1 MLVTSE
7 MMLNGTGRRIFCA
20 TIAGAISLLL
30 INVSHAYAQSV
41 CGLTNT
47 SPCIVPNGTTILRVE
62 TTGNGSSVQNLGVV
76 DEDIDTLDDLS
87 GVDNVGSVGGNIRTS
102 GDGSNISNAGT
113 VTGFIETRGENSAI
127 TNSGSAD
134 AVFARAVNSSVI
146 NSGTTNQDV
155 TLGALNSTFE
165 NSGTVNGNIFSFGS
179 GVRVINTDSI
189 GGFIQTTGDNSTV
202 ENTGTVGASNTGAF
216 DDAVA
221 IGGLN
226 TRFNNSGDVLGQ
238 ILTVGVETAIINTGM
253 AGSILVADSAVGA
266 NVTNSG
272 IVASDINVQAADV
285 SVENSGT
292 VQGAILALRENAAI
306 TNSGGVAGRV
316 ETSGAVSRVTNSGA
330 IGSFSGAGDNTRLI
344 NSGLIGRSGA
354 DSITFLGSGA
364 SLAVLPGSIIK
375 GNISFLGGG
384 TQTLEIGNGLS
395 IDYTFSATPNRIMT
409 NGAPFILSGNRLA
422 TLDSTIFS
430 TQDEQLADL
439 TSGISSVLD
448 RRLYGLRLQRQET
461 ATRSRSSAAGASP
474 AAAQAVWIDTF
485 GSYRNQD
492 SDGAVTSNTQWV
504 GGLMFG
510 TDPVDIG
517 GVQTGFFV
525 GGSKGRVKTDTDS
538 QSVDSQ
544 SFFVGTY
551 ATTQGAGLTFDLALT
566 AGYSSFDQ
574 ERQVLN
580 NLVAGGVET
589 ATADFDGWF
598 VSPALTVTKPV
609 EIAGHRLEGSLALRY
624 AGLFLDGYTES
635 GATANQTVDSRNVH
649 IGVMRLQIA
658 APFESVSADGSF
670 LSYRLRAG
678 FEARTN
684 FGGDTIEGALL
695 GQDISFNPGG
705 DDSVLGGYLSLSGEY
720 LMTNGMNIEAGAE
733 GIIESTGSYQVSAYA
748 GLEIRF

>member
-1 MLVTSE
+1 MLH
-7 MMLNGTGRRIFCA
+7 GTWVRILSA
-20 TIAGAISLLL
+20 AIAGTIFPLL
-30 INVSHAYAQSV
+30 ISVSDASAQSV
-41 CGLTNT
+41 CGLSNT
-47 SPCIVPNGTTILRVE
+47 SSCVVPSGTTILRVE
-62 TTGNGSSVQNLGVV
+62 TTGNGSSVQNLGRV
-76 DEDIDTLDDLS
+76 DGDIDTLDDLS

-113 VTGFIETRGENSAI
+113 VAGFIETRGENSAI
-127 TNSGSAD
+127 TNSGSVD
-134 AVFARAVNSSVI
+134 EVFARAANAR
-146 NSGTTNQDV
+146 V
-155 TLGALNSTFE
+155 T
-165 NSGTVNGNIFSFGS
+165 NSGTVVQNVTLNEMGATFANSGTINGNVLTFGS
-179 GVRVINTDSI
+179 GTRVTNTNSI
-189 GGFIQTTGDNSTV
+189 GGFIQTVGENSVV
-202 ENTGTVGASNTGAF
+202 ENTGTVGASNTGMF
-216 DDAVA
+216 DDAIA
-221 IGGLN
+221 IGGRN
-226 TRFNNSGDVLGQ
+226 TRFSNFGVVRGQ
-238 ILTVGVETAIINTGM
+238 VLTVGPETEVIN
-253 AGSILVADSAVGA
+253 AGTAGFISVGSSAVGA
-266 NVTNSG
+266 RVSNSG
-272 IVASDINVQAADV
+272 S
-285 SVENSGT
+285 
-292 VQGAILALRENAAI
+292 
-306 TNSGGVAGRV
+306 
-316 ETSGAVSRVTNSGA
+316 
-330 IGSFSGAGDNTRLI
+330 IGSFSSAGDNTQLI
-344 NSGLIGRSGA
+344 NSGSIGRSGA

-364 SLAVLPGSIIK
+364 SLAVLPGSIIQ
-375 GNISFLGGG
+375 GNISFQGGG

-395 IDYTFSATPNRIMT
+395 LDYTFSATPNRIMT

-422 TLDSTIFS
+422 AVDSTIFS

-439 TSGISSVLD
+439 TGGIASVLD
-448 RRLYGLRLQRQET
+448 SRFYGLRSQRQET
-461 ATRSRSSAAGASP
+461 ATRSLSSVSGASP
-474 AAAQAVWIDTF
+474 ASAQAVWIDTF

-492 SDGAVTSNTQWV
+492 SDGSVTPNTQWV
-504 GGLMFG
+504 GGLMLG

-580 NLVAGGVET
+580 NLATGGVET

-678 FEARTN
+678 LEARTN

-720 LMTNGMNIEAGAE
+720 LMANGMNIEAGAE

-748 GLEIRF
+748 GLEFRF

>member
-1 MLVTSE
+1 MLH
-7 MMLNGTGRRIFCA
+7 GTWVRILSA
-20 TIAGAISLLL
+20 AIAGTIFPLL
-30 INVSHAYAQSV
+30 ISVSDASAQSV
-41 CGLTNT
+41 CGLSNT
-47 SPCIVPNGTTILRVE
+47 SSCVVPSGTTILSVE
-62 TTGNGSSVQNLGVV
+62 TTGNGSSVQNLGRV
-76 DEDIDTLDDLS
+76 DGDIDTLDDLS

-113 VTGFIETRGENSAI
+113 VAGFIETRGENSAI

-134 AVFARAVNSSVI
+134 EVFARNANAR
-146 NSGTTNQDV
+146 V
-155 TLGALNSTFE
+155 T
-165 NSGTVNGNIFSFGS
+165 NSGTVVQNVTLNEMDATFANSGTINGNVLTFGS
-179 GVRVINTDSI
+179 GARVTNTNSI
-189 GGFIQTTGDNSTV
+189 GGFIQTVGENSVV
-202 ENTGTVGASNTGAF
+202 ENTGTVGASNAGMF
-216 DDAVA
+216 DDAIA
-221 IGGLN
+221 IGGRN
-226 TRFNNSGDVLGQ
+226 TRFSNFGVVRGQ
-238 ILTVGVETAIINTGM
+238 VLTVGTETEIVNAGTAGFVLVGSSATG
-253 AGSILVADSAVGA
+253 SRVS
-266 NVTNSG
+266 NSG
-272 IVASDINVQAADV
+272 TVASDINVQAADV

-292 VQGAILALRENAAI
+292 VQGAILALRENTAI
-306 TNSGGVAGRV
+306 ANSGGVTGRV
-316 ETSGAVSRVTNSGA
+316 ETSGAGSRVTNSGA
-330 IGSFSGAGDNTRLI
+330 IGSFSGAGNNTQLI
-344 NSGLIGRSGA
+344 NSGSIGRIGT

-364 SLAVLPGSIIK
+364 SLTVLPGSTIQ
-375 GNISFLGGG
+375 GNISFQGGG

-395 IDYTFSATPNRIMT
+395 VDYTFSATPNRIMT
-409 NGAPFILSGNRLA
+409 NGAPFIFSGNRLA

-448 RRLYGLRLQRQET
+448 SRLYGLRLQRRET
-461 ATRSRSSAAGASP
+461 ATRSRSFAAGASP

-492 SDGAVTSNTQWV
+492 SDGSVTSNTQWV
-504 GGLMFG
+504 GGLMLG

-598 VSPALTVTKPV
+598 VSPALTMTKPV

-658 APFESVSADGSF
+658 APFESASADGSF

-678 FEARTN
+678 LEARTN

-705 DDSVLGGYLSLSGEY
+705 EDSVLGGYLSLSGEY
-720 LMTNGMNIEAGAE
+720 LMANGMNIEAGAE
-733 GIIESTGSYQVSAYA
+733 GIIESTGSYQISAYA
-748 GLEIRF
+748 GLEFRF

>member
-1 MLVTSE
+1 MLH
-7 MMLNGTGRRIFCA
+7 GTWIRILSA
-20 TIAGAISLLL
+20 AIAGTIFPLL
-30 INVSHAYAQSV
+30 ISVSDASAQSV
-41 CGLTNT
+41 CGLSNT
-47 SPCIVPNGTTILRVE
+47 SSCVVPSGTTILRVE
-62 TTGNGSSVQNLGVV
+62 TTGNGSSVQNLGRV
-76 DEDIDTLDDLS
+76 DGDIDTLDDLS

-113 VTGFIETRGENSAI
+113 VAGFIETRGENSAI

-134 AVFARAVNSSVI
+134 EVFARAANAR
-146 NSGTTNQDV
+146 V
-155 TLGALNSTFE
+155 T
-165 NSGTVNGNIFSFGS
+165 NSGTVVQNVTLNEMDATFANSGTINGNVLTFGS
-179 GVRVINTDSI
+179 GARVTNTNSI
-189 GGFIQTTGDNSTV
+189 GGFIQTVGENSVV
-202 ENTGTVGASNTGAF
+202 ENTGTVGASNTGMF
-216 DDAVA
+216 DDAIA
-221 IGGLN
+221 IGGRN
-226 TRFNNSGDVLGQ
+226 TRFSNFGVVRGQ
-238 ILTVGVETAIINTGM
+238 VLTVGIETEIVN
-253 AGSILVADSAVGA
+253 AGTAGFISVGSSAADSRVS
-266 NVTNSG
+266 NSG
-272 IVASDINVQAADV
+272 S
-285 SVENSGT
+285 
-292 VQGAILALRENAAI
+292 
-306 TNSGGVAGRV
+306 
-316 ETSGAVSRVTNSGA
+316 
-330 IGSFSGAGDNTRLI
+330 IGSFSSASDNTQLI
-344 NSGLIGRSGA
+344 NSGSIGRSGA

-364 SLAVLPGSIIK
+364 SLAVLPGSIIQ
-375 GNISFLGGG
+375 GNISFQGGG

-395 IDYTFSATPNRIMT
+395 LDYTFSATPNRIMT

-422 TLDSTIFS
+422 AVDSTIFS

-439 TSGISSVLD
+439 TGGIASVLD
-448 RRLYGLRLQRQET
+448 SRFYGLRSQRQET
-461 ATRSRSSAAGASP
+461 ATRSLSSVSGASP
-474 AAAQAVWIDTF
+474 ASAQAVWIDTF

-492 SDGAVTSNTQWV
+492 SDGSVTSNTQWV
-504 GGLMFG
+504 GGLMLG

-580 NLVAGGVET
+580 NLATGGVET

-678 FEARTN
+678 LEARTN

-720 LMTNGMNIEAGAE
+720 LMANGMNIEAGAE

-748 GLEIRF
+748 GLEFRF